1 MLLSFEAIWRSSE
14 RCKPQSRTRKS
25 QEENWLVFCLS
36 NKLKTQ
42 HSSIQTQTK
51 TNSVPWPKY
60 MFPSLGMLKEAKER
74 CSHQR
79 TVKKLNGRDMLN
91 IKCGIRAI
99 YINCKTELLIN
110 NFHIII
116 IYHITYVYKFIVNSS
131 ELILHCFFI

>member
-1 MLLSFEAIWRSSE
+1 MKNYE
-14 RCKPQSRTRKS
+14 
-25 QEENWLVFCLS
+25 
-36 NKLKTQ
+36 
-42 HSSIQTQTK
+42 
-51 TNSVPWPKY
+51 Y
-60 MFPSLGMLKEAKER
+60 
-74 CSHQR
+74 SHQR

-116 IYHITYVYKFIVNSS
+116 TYHITYVYKFIVNSS